1 MYIPAYDRSPCRALW
16 RWADSPVERGLST
29 LTVVGRLGGSQAT
42 CDPLFSLGRKS
53 GSCLLRGWSRRWCGC
68 PWRRRSPFLTSP
80 GASGYYSHPQ
90 SKSMRSM
97 VSWAGAEGHLL
108 LVPQAH
114 GIGGHLSHF
123 PVSHFGGEGFEIVSK
138 SCSTPLVDDHG
149 E

>member
-1 MYIPAYDRSPCRALW
+1 
-16 RWADSPVERGLST
+16 
-29 LTVVGRLGGSQAT
+29 
-42 CDPLFSLGRKS
+42 
-53 GSCLLRGWSRRWCGC
+53 
-68 PWRRRSPFLTSP
+68 
-80 GASGYYSHPQ
+80 
-90 SKSMRSM
+90 MRSM